1 MRITSGGEALEVIA
15 ANPPGRVEVGGGHS
29 RVECAAVDVA
39 ENRGGGIRL
48 ASEAGV
54 AQRQRLEAGTT
65 AVTGVDIAHGRTVV
79 ESVAAGSNAKR
90 HGDVHRA
97 LDGS

>member
-15 ANPPGRVEVGGGHS
+15 ANPPGRVRGAGGRS
-29 RVECAAVDVA
+29 RIEGAAVDVA
-39 ENRGGGIRL
+39 ENGGGGIRL
-48 ASEAGV
+48 ASEAGG
-54 AQRQRLEAGTT
+54 AQRQRLEAGAT

-79 ESVAAGSNAKR
+79 EGVAAGGNAKR
-90 HGDVHRA
+90 HGDVDRP